1 MWSSSPLAKTRFKIC
16 PLPAFLPTTALFL
29 HSNNQQ
35 ISDALGTI
43 PPPPHFKFAAY
54 ACLRSRLK
62 IFCRPSCGEKTIF
75 NYLILS
81 TLDTGKDW
89 LLPLRLRWR
98 FSPQLSKSSIDH
110 IKLHKTLLL
119 FRYVGNF
126 YREIFHEE
134 QMESNSLWLWSQS
147 PFMSL
152 IRHVY
157 TSYLI

>member
-43 PPPPHFKFAAY
+43 PPPHFKFAAY

-98 FSPQLSKSSIDH
+98 FSPQLSKSTMALTILSC
-110 IKLHKTLLL
+110 IKLFFYLGTL
-119 FRYVGNF
+119 V
-126 YREIFHEE
+126 IFTERSF
-134 QMESNSLWLWSQS
+134 MRNKWSQTRCGS
-147 PFMSL
+147 DHNRL
-152 IRHVY
+152 
-157 TSYLI
+157 LCLL